1 MITGI
6 IINEQTL
13 KRNSAFKC
21 GTFEIFYKLG
31 KIAAWFILEIPYS
44 SAKLIALCMKCS
56 LKTVISHLK
65 NEYMSYAQNKVKKS
79 PMFPTTLFF
88 LSVKG
93 GRKAQ

>member
-31 KIAAWFILEIPYS
+31 KIAA
-44 SAKLIALCMKCS
+44 
-56 LKTVISHLK
+56 
-65 NEYMSYAQNKVKKS
+65 
-79 PMFPTTLFF
+79 
-88 LSVKG
+88 
-93 GRKAQ
+93 